1 MYKFWYEYL
10 EPKYKDKIKLC
21 YMDTDSFIIYVETK
35 DFYKDI
41 ADDVNEWFDT
51 SNYEKNDEKPILKGI
66 NKKVLG
72 KFKSELEGQIMTV
85 LCTESKNTCTF
96 VR

>member
-1 MYKFWYEYL
+1 
-10 EPKYKDKIKLC
+10 
-21 YMDTDSFIIYVETK
+21 MDTDSFIIYVETK